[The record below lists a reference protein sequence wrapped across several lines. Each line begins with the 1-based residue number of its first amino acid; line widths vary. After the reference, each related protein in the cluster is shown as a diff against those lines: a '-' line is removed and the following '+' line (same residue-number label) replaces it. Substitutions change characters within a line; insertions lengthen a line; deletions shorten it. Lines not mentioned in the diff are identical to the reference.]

1 MNEIPLSNVKP
12 EFWLGLATFI
22 ATFIISAIGWY
33 QAERTQREADVRQF
47 RANYL
52 TEVLGDIAAG
62 ANRNF
67 SIPENRDLAL
77 GLERALEKI
86 QFVGTKE
93 QVDLTLDLLNHVE
106 SKEFSLAEK
115 IFAKLC
121 TSLRDELR
129 SEFGQEALDP
139 IHAKDFRIVRFGP

>member
-1 MNEIPLSNVKP
+1 MLDALSNIKP
-12 EFWLGLATFI
+12 EFLLGSAAFI
-22 ATFIISAIGWY
+22 FAVIKWY
-33 QAERTQREADVRQF
+33 QEKRTQRQADERRF

-52 TEVLGDIAAG
+52 TEVLGALAAG
-62 ANRNF
+62 ANRKL
-67 SIPENRDLAL
+67 SEPANRDFAL

-93 QVDLTLDLLNHVE
+93 QVDLTLDFLNHVE

-129 SEFGQEALDP
+129 SKFGQEALDP
-139 IHAKDFRIVRFGP
+139 IHAKRFRFVRFGP